1 MTEMTRRLLLAG
13 AAAAPFAGW
22 VRLADAATPKDT
34 VVFAK
39 QIDDIITL
47 DPGESLRDLRRRK
60 SAPTSTTGSCATR
73 PRT

>member
-1 MTEMTRRLLLAG
+1 MTETTRRLLLAG

-34 VVFAK
+34 AVIAK

-47 DPGESLRDLRRRK
+47 DPGEAYELS
-60 SAPTSTTGSCATR
+60 GNEI
-73 PRT
+73 